1 MWCNPKQWY
10 QFTDKPEHIPHFQ
23 KCLRGDN
30 EQADPT
36 DSASCAAGC
45 PICKSDGSLQNTK
58 YFFILDK
65 CGFWEHKA
73 RSQPLCLQFGQPF
86 FFIPSAQ
93 RKLNSNFK
101 RLKKNSLFK
110 NILQSLVLISKTQET
125 LRVILIYEEVISW
138 HLSECVSHL
147 IALMSMNIKKLYLV
161 ELLLPSVSHE
171 WCSSR
176 FVPPGWACTCLKHLV
191 A

>member
-1 MWCNPKQWY
+1 MGSNLKQWY

-36 DSASCAAGC
+36 DSASYAAGC
-45 PICKSDGSLQNTK
+45 PICKSDGSLQSTK
-58 YFFILDK
+58 YFFILEK
-65 CGFWEHKA
+65 CGFWEDRTQHTVNLSA
-73 RSQPLCLQFGQPF
+73 PSLVNPFYLLHQPRG
-86 FFIPSAQ
+86 
-93 RKLNSNFK
+93 NSNLQ
-101 RLKKNSLFK
+101 RLKRKSLFK
-110 NILQSLVLISKTQET
+110 NILQSLVLISKTQEP
-125 LRVILIYEEVISW
+125 LRTILIYEEVISW
-138 HLSECVSHL
+138 HLSKYVPYF
-147 IALMSMNIKKLYLV
+147 IALMSMNTKKLYLI